1 MVRFRCDRAR
11 TRSYRQ
17 PAMRTRLELAAL
29 VLIVFSAA
37 TSARAIDIG
46 KRISIHGY
54 AESQLRM
61 LAANYHPDNAV
72 LSQWMNVLNLE
83 VEGDIAPD
91 GIGPLDSLSVFGRV
105 LVRYDCVYNG
115 CGMVPSWRYWGDRST
130 RAPRNLTNGRTNPYN
145 GTLLIPGERSER
157 IERGNELVDFF
168 VIPPFDALRDL
179 GATNLDAT
187 FAPIGDALFAIKDI
201 DSSIGNGV
209 FPLGPW
215 RPSSRINPTGSLS
228 IVPNATSPLPMR
240 PEVADTGYGLNP
252 RGLFIPSL
260 PFTEDHGDLQNFE
273 QNYNQNELAWHHT
286 DSQDENELKELYFD
300 SELLDGRVW
309 LRVGK
314 QQIVWGKTELFRTTD
329 QFNPQTLALSSLP
342 SLEESRIA
350 LWSARATYSF
360 YDVGPLEDVRLEV
373 AANLDDFE
381 PLELGRC
388 GQPYTIWLVCGKTF
402 GLWSHGFAG
411 IGLAGERH
419 PPSFWESPQGLE
431 FGARLEFRWDR
442 FSFQI
447 SDFWGYDDAPT
458 VDTFYEYSRNVD
470 TTTGQPL
477 DVNGNPLL
485 PTDSAD
491 SILRLHPSNRQLFD
505 VICSATVGVATGA
518 LGGDSAPE
526 DIKNACLVDIT
537 NSQFPLNQLDPPP
550 FPFPITPAN
559 ALSVAMTGNA
569 SGRLVAGALA
579 TGASLPPGSMVEL
592 NRDPGD
598 GPGGGFFGRQ
608 GLGAYLTD
616 QQEALLGCGSFYG
629 TNCDDDGIDLFNA
642 EASVLIQAFPQFEI
656 GGPVATRFV
665 DGQSLTLPGARGP
678 SNSLYDPLVDGCTSV
693 ADSPTCAASN
703 DGRGARTLIDPKT
716 RQRFSNELGAAS
728 YNFMVLLASLG
739 AAGGSDPGC
748 DVNEPFT
755 CQFVRGVFGIAGAR
769 RPDVRAGGN
778 GTFGRRDF
786 IWAGGSELQ
795 FRYEKRNVLG
805 LATDFAHDGTGTN
818 WSFEGTWINGQ
829 ALPIANEQR
838 GWGKRDTYNLTV
850 SVDRPTFINFLNQ
863 NRTFFFNAQVFMRYI
878 DGYEG
883 GGEFGVHGPFSA
895 LSTFSAFTGYFQDRL
910 LPALTWVHD
919 YASVSGG
926 VVAQITYRFSQDFS
940 TTIGMAS
947 FYGDPDERALAQSPA
962 VLTNQG
968 GDYKAD
974 LRYDGLS
981 AIAERDEVFLSIR
994 YTF

>member
-1 MVRFRCDRAR
+1 MRNRCH
-11 TRSYRQ
+11 
-17 PAMRTRLELAAL
+17 L
-29 VLIVFSAA
+29 VVPILVVLSVASAA
-37 TSARAIDIG
+37 HAIDFG
-46 KRISIHGY
+46 KHFSIHGY
-54 AESQLRM
+54 AETQFRM

-83 VEGDIAPD
+83 FEGDLAPG
-91 GIGPLDSLSVFGRV
+91 GIGPFDSLSVFSRV

-115 CGMVPSWRYWGDRST
+115 CGMVPSWRYWGDRAS
-130 RAPRNLTNGRTNPYN
+130 RAPRNLTTGRTNPYN
-145 GTLLIPGERSER
+145 GTLLVPGERPER
-157 IERGNELVDFF
+157 VERGNELVDFF
-168 VIPPFDALRDL
+168 VIPPFDALRAL

-187 FAPIGDALFAIKDI
+187 FEPIGDARFAIKDVA
-201 DSSIGNGV
+201 SSIGNGL

-215 RPSSRINPTGSLS
+215 HPSTKIDPTGSLAS
-228 IVPNATSPLPMR
+228 VPNRTSALPLR
-240 PEVADTGYGLNP
+240 PEVPDVGVGFEP
-252 RGLFIPSL
+252 HGLFIPSV
-260 PFTEDHGDLQNFE
+260 PFTEDHGDLSNFE

-286 DSQDENELKELYFD
+286 DSQDERELKEAYFD
-300 SELLDGRVW
+300 AEMLEGRLW

-314 QQIVWGKTELFRTTD
+314 QSIVWGKTELFRTTD

-342 SLEESRIA
+342 SLEESRIS

-373 AANLDDFE
+373 AANLDDYE

-419 PPSFWESPQGLE
+419 PESFWESPKGLE
-431 FGARLEFRWDR
+431 FGARVEFRWDR

-458 VDTFYEYSRNVD
+458 VDSFYEYGRNVD
-470 TTTGQPL
+470 PTTGRPL
-477 DVNGNPLL
+477 DVHGDPLL
-485 PTDSAD
+485 PTQSAD

-505 VICSATVGVATGA
+505 VLCSATVGVAA
-518 LGGDSAPE
+518 SLSPE
-526 DIKNACLVDIT
+526 LADNCLLDVV
-537 NSQFPLNQLDPPP
+537 NSQAELELVKPL
-550 FPFPITPAN
+550 PITPAV
-559 ALSVAMTGNA
+559 ALSVALTG
-569 SGRLVAGALA
+569 SKIGRFVAGKLA
-579 TGASLPPGSMVEL
+579 NGATAPPLPLGSMVEL
-592 NRDPGD
+592 NKDPGD
-598 GPGGGFFGRQ
+598 GTGGGFFKAE

-616 QQEALLGCGSFYG
+616 QQEALLGCGPFYG
-629 TNCDDDGIDLFNA
+629 TDCDEQGIDLFNA

-665 DGQSLTLPGARGP
+665 NGQSVTLPGARGP
-678 SNSLYDPLVDGCTSV
+678 SNSLYDPLVDGCTSI
-693 ADSPTCAASN
+693 ADSPLCASSN
-703 DGRGARTLIDPKT
+703 GGLGAQTLVDPKT
-716 RQRFSNELGAAS
+716 GQRFSNELGAAS

-739 AAGGSDPGC
+739 AGGGNDPGC

-769 RPDVRAGGN
+769 RPDIRAGGN

-795 FRYEKRNVLG
+795 LRYLKRNVLG
-805 LATDFAHDGTGTN
+805 LATDFAHDGSGTN
-818 WSFEGTWINGQ
+818 WSLEGTWIAGQ
-829 ALPIANEQR
+829 SFPIASEQR
-838 GWGKRDTYNLTV
+838 GFGKRDTYNLTI

-863 NRTFFFNAQVFMRYI
+863 NRTFFFNSQIFLRYI

-883 GGEFGVHGPFSA
+883 NGEFGVHGPFSA
-895 LSTFSAFTGYFQDRL
+895 LGTLSVFTGYFQDRL

-919 YASVSGG
+919 VASASGG
-926 VVAQITYRFSQDFS
+926 VVAQLTYRFSQDFS

-968 GDYKAD
+968 GDYKAN

-981 AIAERDEVFLSIR
+981 AIAERDEFFLSIR